1 MHDPIGDVLLFI
13 VQQFR
18 AYMNGDE
25 HAIEDLSEWL
35 DSGEFE
41 PGAVHSAFQLILQLL
56 EPYCAGSYVETGSRR
71 KVNNRILDTVERA
84 LLSREAYGHLL
95 QLRDRG
101 DLDDLQLEM
110 VLNQVLGT
118 RNEPV
123 DLAEIKRI
131 INLVLFVSPDGE
143 SPGVVPPG
151 GEDDLPRTH

>member
-1 MHDPIGDVLLFI
+1 MK
-13 VQQFR
+13 R
-18 AYMNGDE
+18 
-25 HAIEDLSEWL
+25 
-35 DSGEFE
+35 
-41 PGAVHSAFQLILQLL
+41 LILLRHAKSAWD
-56 EPYCAGSYVETGSRR
+56 EPALADFDRPLAPRGRR
-71 KVNNRILDTVERA
+71 AATPLARFLDPAERA
-84 LLSREAYGHLL
+84 IVGRAAYGPLL

-101 DLDDLQLEM
+101 DLDDLQLER

-123 DLAEIKRI
+123 DLAEIKRS